1 MPAKKDVKWLARWL
15 KKEPGNDPTED
26 RTARHSELGGARSS
40 HGSFDRGQSR
50 HEGADTEEGAEQ
62 AALFHMRRK
71 IGRGKGRESGRRR
84 PRARVES
91 RGIGSRAKTPDIRES
106 SLGGAKSVKERML
119 STNTTK
125 RVGGRERVIER
136 HYEKGSPRLVLRLG

>member
-1 MPAKKDVKWLARWL
+1 MPAKKDMRWLAIWS
-15 KKEPGNDPTED
+15 KKDQGNDPTGD
-26 RTARHSELGGARSS
+26 RTARHSESGGVRSGR
-40 HGSFDRGQSR
+40 GSLDRGQSR
-50 HEGADTEEGAEQ
+50 HEGADPEEGAEQ

-119 STNTTK
+119 STDTTK
-125 RVGGRERVIER
+125 RVGGRKRVIER